1 MSSISVY
8 SIEMYY
14 DILHHQNISSCWSI
28 VVEHKTKEYIALQSI
43 YIYIYIYN
51 NCMIHKSS
59 CCYHIDK
66 YIFLIR
72 TFDSLDK
79 FVL

>member
-14 DILHHQNISSCWSI
+14 DILHHQSISSCWSI

-43 YIYIYIYN
+43 YIYIYIT
-51 NCMIHKSS
+51 I
-59 CCYHIDK
+59 
-66 YIFLIR
+66 
-72 TFDSLDK
+72 
-79 FVL
+79 V